1 MVSNGE
7 HKLGSN
13 QLLPPSFHFTIEKS
27 IRILTQQ
34 SLMKLPMNFDHL
46 NKEQK
51 LQLIQYMRGHVTE
64 HKQRVIQEVLPL
76 RTRHLTVVLENIFQR
91 HNASAVLRSCECFGV
106 QDVHIIE
113 NEYPY
118 RISRDVARGATKWLT
133 LHRYEAAG
141 VLQTC
146 LSNLKEQGYTIAAAT
161 LRPEAI
167 SIRDVDIHKKLAL
180 CFGTEK
186 KGLSDTAHQ
195 LADLCIQIPMDGFTD
210 SFNVSVSAALCLYEL
225 TNRLRASEAAWRL
238 SEAEQLELMV
248 SWLVKS
254 TKYGRPLLR
263 HFYEAQGWPIPAELD
278 WDKISPANPEIP
290 KKMYGKLHSER

>member
-1 MVSNGE
+1 
-7 HKLGSN
+7 
-13 QLLPPSFHFTIEKS
+13 
-27 IRILTQQ
+27 
-34 SLMKLPMNFDHL
+34 MKLPMNFDHL

-51 LQLIQYMRGHVTE
+51 LHLIQYIRSHVTE
-64 HKQRVIQEVLPL
+64 HKQKMIQRVLPL

-118 RISRDVARGATKWLT
+118 RLSRDVTRGATKWLT

-141 VLQTC
+141 ALRTC
-146 LSNLKEQGYTIAAAT
+146 LGSLKEQGYTIAAAT
-161 LRPEAI
+161 LRPEAV
-167 SIRDVDIHKKLAL
+167 SIRDVDVGQKLAL

-186 KGLSDTAHQ
+186 RGLSNTAYQ
-195 LADLCIQIPMDGFTD
+195 LADLFIQIPMTGFTE

-225 TNRLRASEAAWRL
+225 TNRLRASEVSWRL
-238 SEAEQLELMV
+238 SEAEQLELLAD
-248 SWLVKS
+248 WLVKS
-254 TKYGRPLLR
+254 TKYGRPLIR
-263 HFYEAQGWPIPAELD
+263 RFYEEQGWPIPAELS